1 MCSTGAILC
10 GLFCKVCSVIFS
22 RNGYAK
28 DAPAECEEAGRRAR
42 ASRSAGLA
50 RFPNRPVL
58 EALEPRL
65 LFSAVPV
72 ITEFLASNDSVFFD
86 EDGDSS
92 DWLEIFNAG
101 DSALDLTGWYL
112 TDDAGDLSQW
122 AFPSVSLDSGEFL
135 VVFASGKDRADA
147 DGTELHTNFRLGAG
161 GEYLGLV
168 ESDGTTVAFEFAPEY
183 PAQQTDVSYGFTAT
197 TTATQTLVDDA
208 TPLTY
213 LLPPDGSLGTTWTQ
227 AGFDDSAWT
236 AGALGT
242 GIGYE
247 NNPGQSTSYDSLI
260 DTALPSGTTSAY
272 TRFEFNVADP
282 SALNRLTF
290 RAIYDD
296 GFVAYLNGT
305 PVESQNAPGSPA
317 FNSAAIGGRGDDAV
331 LDGYV
336 DFDIS
341 EHAGL
346 LQSGSNVLAVHA
358 LNQSGSSDMLFI
370 PELVA
375 ETITVNTND
384 PGFFFTPTPG
394 LHNGESLDGF
404 VGDTAFS
411 VDRGFFDTAFDVII
425 TTPDTPDAL
434 VVYTL
439 DGSAPTVDSGLTITN
454 GVEYTGPIN
463 ISSTTN
469 LRAAGF
475 KLGFEPT
482 NIDTQTYIFLDD
494 VAQQTAASQEA
505 ALTQGLPSNA
515 GNGVDFGLD
524 PAILSG
530 FSSQAFEDSLLSIPT
545 ISLTLDNAS
554 FLGANGIYT
563 NPTQR
568 GRASEREVSAEWIT
582 PDGTSSFQ
590 VDAGI
595 RIQGAASR
603 ILADKYSFRLT
614 FRGEYGA
621 PELDFPLFGDGVNE
635 FDNIVLRSVFN
646 DGYGWQGDDS
656 NLREQLYVRDLWFR
670 ETQAAMGH
678 PSARGNW
685 AHLYINGQYWGLYHP
700 SERPDADYAAETLG
714 GDNDNYDAINHGGV
728 IDDASENNPNDNTS
742 ATQIYATAIGLA
754 NAVNSASGDAAK
766 WEAFQR
772 LQGNFS
778 DGQDDPNQEDFLDV
792 ENYIDYIILNLWGGN
807 DDWPNNN
814 WFTNRLRGP
823 DSEGFRFYAWDS
835 ELSLGLS
842 TRTDVNENFTGV
854 STGAAEFYGIL
865 RNYEEFRIQFGDQ
878 VHRHVFNDGA
888 LAGSNPADRFN
899 ALAQP
904 IRAAIIGES
913 ARWGDQ
919 HFSNNP
925 LTQAEWDS
933 ALDDILNEYF
943 AQRSGIALN
952 QFRSAGLYSSV
963 DAVTWNLRGGA
974 VAPDFDI
981 ALSAPAGT
989 IYYTLDGSDPRQVGG
1004 GVSSS
1009 AIEYTGPI
1017 NLANTSTIRAR
1028 ALNNGV
1034 WSAIDQADFTST
1046 VPTPEQEYLRV
1057 AELHYN
1063 PTGAT
1068 AAEQAAGFTDGDQFE
1083 FIELINTSTTD
1094 TIDLAGVSFVNG
1106 VNVTLGAPQPLTP
1119 VLLAPGERALL
1130 VSDLAAFTERYGQS
1144 VVDNS
1149 AYVTQY
1155 AGRLD
1160 NGGERLTLQD
1170 AFGNT
1175 IQSFKYEDG
1184 NDEGEEAWPTEPD
1197 GDGPSLVIVDTAG
1210 DYDDGANWAVSRT
1223 ANGTPGEDEVPR
1235 LVGDLDHN
1243 GEVDVFDI
1251 IAAFDAFALS
1261 QSGQPFD
1268 PNADLDNNGE
1278 VDVFDIIAF
1287 FDAFALSQNG
1297 GAASLAALQQPAAT
1311 PAEPVQEAEPQE
1323 QASLVQAE
1331 ARSTP
1336 VEAQPVEPV
1345 VGFVEEEATDPQTPQ
1360 PVVLA
1365 ATAPPSD
1372 RALIEPVASEPT
1384 VELLEEPGQADPV
1397 AEEQSR
1403 EEAGVMMALVLV
1415 AQPRTRSLPTASASR
1430 HPALVSQQHG
1440 LRYVP
1445 KAFSYGS
1452 SDSDPFDTDDDEDEP
1467 GSLRTGTN
1475 KRTYF

>member
-1 MCSTGAILC
+1 MFSAAP
-10 GLFCKVCSVIFS
+10 VITES
-22 RNGYAK
+22 
-28 DAPAECEEAGRRAR
+28 
-42 ASRSAGLA
+42 
-50 RFPNRPVL
+50 PNRALL
-58 EALEPRL
+58 EALEPQL
-65 LFSAVPV
+65 LTSAVPV
-72 ITEFLASNDSVFFD
+72 ITEFLASNDSVFLD

-92 DWLEIFNAG
+92 DWLEILNAG
-101 DSALDLTGWYL
+101 DSVLDLTGWYL

-122 AFPSVSLDSGEFL
+122 AFPSVSLDPGEYL

-213 LLPPDGSLGTTWTQ
+213 LLPPNGSLGTTWTQ
-227 AGFDDSAWT
+227 IGFDDSAWT
-236 AGALGT
+236 AGTQGA

-282 SALNRLTF
+282 SALNRLIF
-290 RAIYDD
+290 RATYDD

-305 PVESQNAPGSPA
+305 LVESQNAPGSPA
-317 FNSAAIGGRGDDAV
+317 FNSAATGGRGDDAV

-336 DFDIS
+336 DFDIT
-341 EHAGL
+341 EHIGL

-358 LNQSGSSDMLFI
+358 LNQPGSSDMLFI

-375 ETITVNTND
+375 ETIAVNTND

-394 LHNGESLDGF
+394 LPNGESLDGF
-404 VGDTAFS
+404 VGDTVFS
-411 VDRGFFDTAFDVII
+411 VDRGFFDTAFDVTI

-434 VVYTL
+434 IVYTL
-439 DGSAPTVDSGLTITN
+439 DGSAPTVDGGLTITN
-454 GVEYTGPIN
+454 GFEYTGPIN

-524 PAILSG
+524 PTILSS
-530 FSSQAFEDSLLSIPT
+530 FSSQAFEDSLLSMPT

-554 FLGANGIYT
+554 FLGFNGIWT
-563 NPTQR
+563 NPGGR
-568 GRASEREVSAEWIT
+568 GSAWERAVSVELIN
-582 PDGTSSFQ
+582 PDGSIGFQ
-590 VDAGI
+590 EDAGL

-603 ILADKYSFRLT
+603 ILADKKSFRLA
-614 FRGEYGA
+614 FRGDYGA
-621 PELDFPLFGDGVNE
+621 TELRFPFFGEGVDQ
-635 FDNIVLRSVFN
+635 FDTIVLRSVFN
-646 DGYGWQGDDS
+646 DGYGWRGDDN

-670 ETQAAMGH
+670 ETQAAMGT

-700 SERPDADYAAETLG
+700 SERPDADFAADTFG

-728 IDDASENNPNDNTS
+728 IDDASENDPNDNTS
-742 ATQIYATAIGLA
+742 ATQIYATAIALA
-754 NAVNSASGDAAK
+754 NAVNSASGDALK
-766 WEAFQR
+766 WGAFQR

-778 DGQDDPNQEDFLDV
+778 NGQDDPNQEDFLDV
-792 ENYIDYIILNLWGGN
+792 ESYIDYIILNLWGGN
-807 DDWPNNN
+807 DDWASNN

-823 DSEGFRFYAWDS
+823 DSEGFRFFSWDS
-835 ELSLGLS
+835 EISLGLS
-842 TRTDVNENFTGV
+842 TRTDVNEDFTGV

-865 RNYEEFRIQFGDQ
+865 RNYEEFRVQFGDQ

-943 AQRSGIALN
+943 VQRPGIVLN
-952 QFRSAGLYSSV
+952 QFRAAGLYSSV
-963 DAVTWNLRGGA
+963 DAVSWNLRGGA
-974 VAPDFDI
+974 VAPNFDI
-981 ALSAPAGT
+981 TLSAPAGT
-989 IYYTLDGSDPRQVGG
+989 IYYTLDGSDPRQIGG

-1034 WSAIDQADFTST
+1034 WSAIDQADFIST

-1106 VNVTLGAPQPLTP
+1106 VDVTLGAPQQSTP
-1119 VLLAPGERALL
+1119 VLLAPGQRALL

-1175 IQSFKYEDG
+1175 IQSFQYEDG
-1184 NDEGEEAWPTEPD
+1184 NGAGEETWPTEPD
-1197 GDGPSLVIVDTAG
+1197 GDGPSLVVVDTAG
-1210 DYDDGANWAVSRT
+1210 NYDVGSNWFASSVT
-1223 ANGTPGEDEVPR
+1223 NGTPGQDEPPA
-1235 LVGDLDHN
+1235 LVGDLD
-1243 GEVDVFDI
+1243 GDGDVDNVDI
-1251 IAAFDAFALS
+1251 INAFAAFTGANNGPSSNPD
-1261 QSGQPFD
+1261 
-1268 PNADLDNNGE
+1268 ADLDGDGD
-1278 VDVFDIIAF
+1278 VDNVDIIQF
-1287 FDAFALSQNG
+1287 FSLFTGSISPS
-1297 GAASLAALQQPAAT
+1297 ASFAAT
-1311 PAEPVQEAEPQE
+1311 ATEPESAEEASQQEAPI
-1323 QASLVQAE
+1323 AANT
-1331 ARSTP
+1331 AM
-1336 VEAQPVEPV
+1336 VEPV
-1345 VGFVEEEATDPQTPQ
+1345 VEEATEPQTPQ

-1372 RALIEPVASEPT
+1372 RALIGPVASEPT
-1384 VELLEEPGQADPV
+1384 VEPLEEPGQADPV
-1397 AEEQSR
+1397 AAASTPDTVAEEQPR
-1403 EEAGVMMALVLV
+1403 EEAEVMMTPVLV
-1415 AQPRTRSLPTASASR
+1415 VQPRTWSLPTASASHR
-1430 HPALVSQQHG
+1430 HPALVSQQQG
-1440 LRYVP
+1440 LRYAP

-1467 GSLRTGTN
+1467 GNLRTGTN